1 MWEYIS
7 EVMGYKGI
15 SFYQLSKATGISQQ
29 LISRWKKGDVKPKR
43 ENIVKIANYLNVPE
57 SYFYTGKMVEGQ
69 KEDFTTKD
77 IMLAR
82 DINNYDRAK
91 LIRDIMKIQKDK
103 DIEIIELITKK
114 ILEGQ
119 K

>member
-7 EVMGYKGI
+7 EALGYKGI

-29 LISRWKKGDVKPKR
+29 LIGQWKKGIAKPKHD
-43 ENIVKIANYLNVPE
+43 NIIKIAKFLNIPE
-57 SYFYTGKMVEGQ
+57 NYFYTGKMIDGQ
-69 KEDFTTKD
+69 KEDFTTGD
-77 IMLAR
+77 ILLAR
-82 DINNYDRAK
+82 DINNFDRAE